1 MFSRGG
7 HGEYAHNSVQSIML
21 RGGAIHV
28 QYRFMAWNILSD
40 YEDIECAGQLQKKMH
55 NFPGD
60 GSDHRA
66 RSVARS
72 KK

>member
-1 MFSRGG
+1 
-7 HGEYAHNSVQSIML
+7 ML